1 MSTNIPMIKL
11 IEAMNDQPIAFNK
24 HYVFIGCGING
35 ALMLSQLVY
44 WTSRTRNKD
53 GWIYKTHE
61 EWTLETGLTRREQD
75 TARKTLKTLGFL
87 VEKKVGVPCKL
98 HFRVEREN
106 LYKALIKYS
115 ESLDSSQL
123 HNSAKLDAQIRQ
135 SECTEAPDCMHNS
148 AKLDAQIRQSECTE
162 APDCMHNSA
171 KLDAQIRQ
179 SECTEA
185 PDCMHNSAKL
195 DAQIRP
201 TNTENTYREYT
212 ENTSESDSSENPCV
226 PEKQNSELD
235 QNSVEHTLKIWTPNL
250 NDLNSWLQR
259 SGLPKINQTQAEEIL
274 LEVNPHYENKIH
286 TGAVSDTQM
295 YSNFVK
301 WVKRDTQLTEKLFE
315 KNAQLPVA
323 QSQAPAINLP
333 EKPKGFLGGHHA

>member
-1 MSTNIPMIKL
+1 MIKL

-148 AKLDAQIRQSECTE
+148 AKLDAQIR
-162 APDCMHNSA
+162 
-171 KLDAQIRQ
+171 
-179 SECTEA
+179 
-185 PDCMHNSAKL
+185 
-195 DAQIRP
+195 P

-212 ENTSESDSSENPCV
+212 ENTSEGDSSENPCV

-250 NDLNSWLQR
+250 DDLNSWLQC

-301 WVKRDTQLTEKLFE
+301 WVKRDTKLTEKLFE

-323 QSQAPAINLP
+323 QSQPQNLNLP

>member
-148 AKLDAQIRQSECTE
+148 AKLDAQIR
-162 APDCMHNSA
+162 
-171 KLDAQIRQ
+171 
-179 SECTEA
+179 
-185 PDCMHNSAKL
+185 
-195 DAQIRP
+195 P

-212 ENTSESDSSENPCV
+212 ENTSEGDSSENPCV

-250 NDLNSWLQR
+250 DDLNSWLQC

-301 WVKRDTQLTEKLFE
+301 WVKRDTKLTEKLFE

-323 QSQAPAINLP
+323 QSQPQNLNLP

>member
-1 MSTNIPMIKL
+1 MNTSIPMIKL

-61 EWTLETGLTRREQD
+61 EWTQETGLTRREQD
-75 TARKTLKTLGFL
+75 TARKTLKSLGFL
-87 VEKKVGVPCKL
+87 IEKKAGVPCKL

-123 HNSAKLDAQIRQ
+123 HNSAKLDAQMRQ
-135 SECTEAPDCMHNS
+135 SECTDVPDYMHNS
-148 AKLDAQIRQSECTE
+148 AKLDAQIS
-162 APDCMHNSA
+162 
-171 KLDAQIRQ
+171 
-179 SECTEA
+179 
-185 PDCMHNSAKL
+185 
-195 DAQIRP
+195 P

-212 ENTSESDSSENPCV
+212 ENTSESVVVENPSENQNPS
-226 PEKQNSELD
+226 PE

-250 NDLNSWLQR
+250 DSLNSWLQR
-259 SGLPKINQTQAEEIL
+259 SGLPKISQGQSDEIL
-274 LEVNPHYENKIH
+274 LEINPHYENKIR
-286 TGAVSDTQM
+286 TGAVTDTQM

-301 WVKRDTQLTEKLFE
+301 WVKRDNKLVEKLMQQATSA
-315 KNAQLPVA
+315 NAQPVIPQNY
-323 QSQAPAINLP
+323 QSDM
-333 EKPKGFLGGHHA
+333 GDW

>member
-1 MSTNIPMIKL
+1 MNTSIPMIKL

-61 EWTLETGLTRREQD
+61 EWTQETGLTRREQD
-75 TARKTLKTLGFL
+75 TARKTLKSLGFL
-87 VEKKVGVPCKL
+87 IEKKVGVPCKL

-123 HNSAKLDAQIRQ
+123 HNSAKLDAQI
-135 SECTEAPDCMHNS
+135 S
-148 AKLDAQIRQSECTE
+148 
-162 APDCMHNSA
+162 
-171 KLDAQIRQ
+171 
-179 SECTEA
+179 
-185 PDCMHNSAKL
+185 
-195 DAQIRP
+195 P

-212 ENTSESDSSENPCV
+212 ENTSESVVVENPSENQNPS
-226 PEKQNSELD
+226 PE

-250 NDLNSWLQR
+250 DSLNSWLQR
-259 SGLPKINQTQAEEIL
+259 SGLPKITQTQTEEIL
-274 LEVNPHYENKIH
+274 LEINPHYENKIL
-286 TGAVSDTQM
+286 TGAVTDTQM

-301 WVKRDTQLTEKLFE
+301 WVKRDNKLVEKLMQQAASANVQPE
-315 KNAQLPVA
+315 Q
-323 QSQAPAINLP
+323 QAPAQPLINLP
-333 EKPKGFLGGHHA
+333 SKPKGFLGAAQ

>member
-1 MSTNIPMIKL
+1 MNPSIPMIKL
-11 IEAMNDQPIAFNK
+11 IESMNDKPIAFNPI
-24 HYVFIGCGING
+24 YVKIGCGING

-44 WTSRTRNKD
+44 WTSRTKNKD

-61 EWTLETGLTRREQD
+61 DWEQETGLTRREQD
-75 TARKTLKTLGFL
+75 TARKTLKSLGFL
-87 VEKKVGVPCKL
+87 VEKKAGVPCKL

-106 LYKALIKYS
+106 LYKSLIKYS

-123 HNSAKLDAQIRQ
+123 
-135 SECTEAPDCMHNS
+135 HNS

-212 ENTSESDSSENPCV
+212 ENTSESVASENPCV
-226 PEKQNSELD
+226 PEKQNSEPEE
-235 QNSVEHTLKIWTPNL
+235 NSVERTLKIWTPNL
-250 NDLNSWLQR
+250 DDLNSWLQR
-259 SGLPKINQTQAEEIL
+259 SGLPKINQAQAEEIL
-274 LEVNPHYENKIH
+274 LEVNSHYENKIH
-286 TGAVSDTQM
+286 TGAVTDSQM

-301 WVKRDTQLTEKLFE
+301 WVKRDTKLTEKLFE
-315 KNAQLPVA
+315 QASKTLLAQEPNLGF
-323 QSQAPAINLP
+323 SLP
-333 EKPKGFLGGHHA
+333 EKPKGFLGGQNA

>member
-1 MSTNIPMIKL
+1 MNTSIPMIKL

-61 EWTLETGLTRREQD
+61 EWTRETGLTRREQD
-75 TARKTLKTLGFL
+75 TARKTLKSLGFL
-87 VEKKVGVPCKL
+87 IEKKVGVPCKL

-106 LYKALIKYS
+106 LYEALIKYS

-123 HNSAKLDAQIRQ
+123 HNSAKLDAQMRQ
-135 SECTEAPDCMHNS
+135 SECTDVPDCMHNS
-148 AKLDAQIRQSECTE
+148 AKLDAQIS
-162 APDCMHNSA
+162 
-171 KLDAQIRQ
+171 
-179 SECTEA
+179 
-185 PDCMHNSAKL
+185 
-195 DAQIRP
+195 P

-212 ENTSESDSSENPCV
+212 ENTSESVVVENPSENQNPS
-226 PEKQNSELD
+226 PE

-250 NDLNSWLQR
+250 DSLNSWLQR
-259 SGLPKINQTQAEEIL
+259 SGLPKISQGQSDEIL
-274 LEVNPHYENKIH
+274 LEINPHYENKIR
-286 TGAVSDTQM
+286 TGVVTDTQM

-301 WVKRDTQLTEKLFE
+301 WVKRDHRLVEKLFE
-315 KNAQLPVA
+315 QASA
-323 QSQAPAINLP
+323 QSQQYPPHENP
-333 EKPKGFLGGHHA
+333 TQPVFKGVVKKFKGMSDV

>member
-1 MSTNIPMIKL
+1 MNTTIPMIKL

-53 GWIYKTHE
+53 GWIYKTHD
-61 EWTLETGLTRREQD
+61 EWTQETGLTRREQD
-75 TARKTLKTLGFL
+75 TARKTLKLLGFL
-87 VEKKVGVPCKL
+87 TEKKVGVPCKV

-123 HNSAKLDAQIRQ
+123 HNSAKLDAPKRQ
-135 SECTEAPDCMHNS
+135 TRCTKAPNCMHQS
-148 AKLDAQIRQSECTE
+148 AKLDAPKRQ
-162 APDCMHNSA
+162 
-171 KLDAQIRQ
+171 
-179 SECTEA
+179 
-185 PDCMHNSAKL
+185 
-195 DAQIRP
+195 

-212 ENTSESDSSENPCV
+212 ENTSESVVIENSIV
-226 PEKQNSELD
+226 PEK
-235 QNSVEHTLKIWTPNL
+235 QNSVEHTLKIWTPDL
-250 NDLNSWLQR
+250 HSLNSWLQR
-259 SGLPKINQTQAEEIL
+259 SGLPAITQIQAEEIL

-286 TGAVSDTQM
+286 TGAVTESQM

-301 WVKRDTQLTEKLFE
+301 WVKRDTKLTEKLMQQT
-315 KNAQLPVA
+315 NPQSSQLA
-323 QSQAPAINLP
+323 QSP
-333 EKPKGFLGGHHA
+333 EQPVPFKGVAKKFKGMSND

>member
-1 MSTNIPMIKL
+1 MIKL

-123 HNSAKLDAQIRQ
+123 
-135 SECTEAPDCMHNS
+135 
-148 AKLDAQIRQSECTE
+148 
-162 APDCMHNSA
+162 HNSA

>member
-1 MSTNIPMIKL
+1 MNTSIPMIKL

-148 AKLDAQIRQSECTE
+148 AKLDAQIR
-162 APDCMHNSA
+162 
-171 KLDAQIRQ
+171 
-179 SECTEA
+179 
-185 PDCMHNSAKL
+185 
-195 DAQIRP
+195 P

-212 ENTSESDSSENPCV
+212 ENTSEGDSSENPCV

-250 NDLNSWLQR
+250 DDLNSWLQR

-286 TGAVSDTQM
+286 IGAVSDTQM

-301 WVKRDTQLTEKLFE
+301 WVKRDTKLTEKLFE

-323 QSQAPAINLP
+323 QSQPQNLNLP

>member
-1 MSTNIPMIKL
+1 MTSIPMIKL

-61 EWTLETGLTRREQD
+61 EWTQETGLTRREQD
-75 TARKTLKTLGFL
+75 TARKTLKSLGFL
-87 VEKKVGVPCKL
+87 IEKKVGVPCKL

-123 HNSAKLDAQIRQ
+123 HNSAKLDAQMRQ
-135 SECTEAPDCMHNS
+135 SECTDVPDCMHNS
-148 AKLDAQIRQSECTE
+148 AKLDAQIS
-162 APDCMHNSA
+162 
-171 KLDAQIRQ
+171 
-179 SECTEA
+179 
-185 PDCMHNSAKL
+185 
-195 DAQIRP
+195 P

-212 ENTSESDSSENPCV
+212 ENTSESLVIENSIV
-226 PEKQNSELD
+226 PEK
-235 QNSVEHTLKIWTPNL
+235 QNSVEHTLKIWTPNF
-250 NDLNSWLQR
+250 DSLNSWLQR
-259 SGLPKINQTQAEEIL
+259 SGLPKITQTQAEEIL
-274 LEVNPHYENKIH
+274 LELNPHYENKIH

-301 WVKRDTQLTEKLFE
+301 WVKRDNRLTEKLFE
-315 KNAQLPVA
+315 QAT
-323 QSQAPAINLP
+323 QSQPAQAQPQNLNLP
-333 EKPKGFLGGHHA
+333 EKPKGFLGARHA

>member
-1 MSTNIPMIKL
+1 MNTSIPMIKL

-53 GWIYKTHE
+53 GWIYKTHD
-61 EWTLETGLTRREQD
+61 EWTQETGLTRREQD
-75 TARKTLKTLGFL
+75 TARKTLKLLGFL
-87 VEKKVGVPCKL
+87 TEKKVGVPCKL

-123 HNSAKLDAQIRQ
+123 HNSAKLDAPKRQ
-135 SECTEAPDCMHNS
+135 TECTDAPDCMHQS
-148 AKLDAQIRQSECTE
+148 AKLDAQIS
-162 APDCMHNSA
+162 
-171 KLDAQIRQ
+171 
-179 SECTEA
+179 
-185 PDCMHNSAKL
+185 
-195 DAQIRP
+195 P

-212 ENTSESDSSENPCV
+212 ENTSESLVIENSIV
-226 PEKQNSELD
+226 PEGQQPE

-250 NDLNSWLQR
+250 DSLNSWLQR
-259 SGLPKINQTQAEEIL
+259 SGLPKITQAQTEEIL
-274 LEVNPHYENKIH
+274 LEVNPCYEKRIRD
-286 TGAVSDTQM
+286 GAVTDTQM

-301 WVKRDTQLTEKLFE
+301 WIKRDTKLTEKLMQQT
-315 KNAQLPVA
+315 NPQNQPVNP
-323 QSQAPAINLP
+323 QNFQADM
-333 EKPKGFLGGHHA
+333 GDW

>member
-1 MSTNIPMIKL
+1 MNTSIPMIKL

-61 EWTLETGLTRREQD
+61 EWTQETGLTRREQD
-75 TARKTLKTLGFL
+75 TARKTLKSLGFL
-87 VEKKVGVPCKL
+87 IEKKVGVPCKL

-123 HNSAKLDAQIRQ
+123 HNSAKLDAQMRQ
-135 SECTEAPDCMHNS
+135 SECTDVPDCMHNS
-148 AKLDAQIRQSECTE
+148 AKLDAQIS
-162 APDCMHNSA
+162 
-171 KLDAQIRQ
+171 
-179 SECTEA
+179 
-185 PDCMHNSAKL
+185 
-195 DAQIRP
+195 P

-212 ENTSESDSSENPCV
+212 ENTSESVVVENPSENQNPS
-226 PEKQNSELD
+226 PE

-250 NDLNSWLQR
+250 DSLNSWLQR
-259 SGLPKINQTQAEEIL
+259 SGLPKISQGQSDEIL
-274 LEVNPHYENKIH
+274 LEINPHYENKIR
-286 TGAVSDTQM
+286 TGVVTDTQM

-301 WVKRDTQLTEKLFE
+301 WIKRDNKLVEKLMQQAASA
-315 KNAQLPVA
+315 NAQPVIPQNY
-323 QSQAPAINLP
+323 QSDM
-333 EKPKGFLGGHHA
+333 GDW